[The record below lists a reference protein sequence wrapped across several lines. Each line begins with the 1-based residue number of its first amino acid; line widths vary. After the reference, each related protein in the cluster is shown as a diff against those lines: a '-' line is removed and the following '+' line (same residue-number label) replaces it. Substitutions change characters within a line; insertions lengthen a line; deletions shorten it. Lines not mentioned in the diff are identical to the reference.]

1 MVAVPGYVEGSGRS
15 SKAQKA
21 LIFSLIFIVPGIATL
36 LGYIYVSFLAGP
48 PVTDT
53 RSCEHFLTD
62 RNAIRLQVNAFRS
75 GLDFYEDQILWV
87 TRDAGGVWEEL
98 SRATVFEPAQ
108 QINCENQIKSLSA
121 ETALV
126 WHLKG
131 LAITHDNG
139 NTWLIH
145 TLCDGPL
152 PPSITTRSCRN
163 STIHNVE
170 FDDVS
175 QGRIVFML
183 DASEYSLITADGG
196 RSWQVMDE

>member
-1 MVAVPGYVEGSGRS
+1 MPGYVEGAGRS
-15 SKAQKA
+15 SKVQKT

-48 PVTDT
+48 PVTAR
-53 RSCEHFLTD
+53 RSCESFLTEK
-62 RNAIRLQVNAFRS
+62 NAIRLQVNEFRS
-75 GLDFYEDQILWV
+75 GLDFYEDQIFWV
-87 TRDAGGVWEEL
+87 TRDAGDTWEEL
-98 SRATVFEPAQ
+98 SKATVFEPAQ
-108 QINCENQIKSLSA
+108 QINCENQIELLSA

-139 NTWLIH
+139 NTWSIH
-145 TLCDGPL
+145 GLCDGPL
-152 PPSITTRSCRN
+152 PPGITTRICRN
-163 STIHNVE
+163 ATIHTVE